1 MLLVKLYEYTVS
13 AIVINVSVLAGA
25 FLCNY
30 WSLSMPRVSYDYT
43 GFRSKSHSL
52 WMYFST
58 ILPGSKPGLWQVV
71 ITILFVP
78 SSPSSPRRNF
88 IAAVHYP
95 PFSSSSHSSHDN
107 LPIASLLGGGMVHFS
122 YHCIFDMFFP
132 RRRCGSILG
141 ILTVSLLFGSS
152 KRLVRSRNHRWSW
165 SICCFGSV
173 FGTAFSV
180 PPV

>member
-1 MLLVKLYEYTVS
+1 MNTQSLLLSSTFLFSQVHSFATTGVCPCLEFLMITQAPDRNSISLDVFLYNLT
-13 AIVINVSVLAGA
+13 
-25 FLCNY
+25 
-30 WSLSMPRVSYDYT
+30 RVEAWIMAS
-43 GFRSKSHSL
+43 GNHNLVF
-52 WMYFST
+52 
-58 ILPGSKPGLWQVV
+58 
-71 ITILFVP
+71 P

-107 LPIASLLGGGMVHFS
+107 LPIASFWVVAWFTFLII
-122 YHCIFDMFFP
+122 CISDMFFP
-132 RRRCGSILG
+132 RRSCGSILG
-141 ILTVSLLFGSS
+141 IFTVSLLFGSS

-165 SICCFGSV
+165 SISCFGSV

>member
-1 MLLVKLYEYTVS
+1 MNTQSLLLSSTFLFSQVHSFATTGVCPCLQFLMITQAPDRNSISLDVFLYNLT
-13 AIVINVSVLAGA
+13 
-25 FLCNY
+25 
-30 WSLSMPRVSYDYT
+30 RVEAWIMAS
-43 GFRSKSHSL
+43 GNHS
-52 WMYFST
+52 
-58 ILPGSKPGLWQVV
+58 
-71 ITILFVP
+71 FVFP

-88 IAAVHYP
+88 IAAVHSP

>member
-1 MLLVKLYEYTVS
+1 
-13 AIVINVSVLAGA
+13 
-25 FLCNY
+25 
-30 WSLSMPRVSYDYT
+30 MPRVSYDHT
-43 GFRSKSHSL
+43 SLRLKSHSP
-52 WMYFST
+52 WIYFST
-58 ILPGSKPGLWQVV
+58 IFSGSKLGSWQVV
-71 ITILFVP
+71 VTILVCP

-107 LPIASLLGGGMVHFS
+107 LPIASFWVVAWFTFLII
-122 YHCIFDMFFP
+122 CISDMFFP
-132 RRRCGSILG
+132 RRSCGSILG
-141 ILTVSLLFGSS
+141 IFTVSLLFGSS

-165 SICCFGSV
+165 SISCFGSV